1 MRHISLIIAVLALA
15 IAAPAIAGKG
25 GNGNGGNGGGG
36 NGGGGGGNDVTASG
50 SCSVNGNVVDGTNLP
65 NWTLMNFMVTDSSGT
80 TGWVVGYTDDGT
92 RSINVPDR
100 TGATTYEFAGVT
112 YGKDGAK
119 YDVFASCSA

>member
-1 MRHISLIIAVLALA
+1 MRHISLIIAVVALA

-36 NGGGGGGNDVTASG
+36 NGGGGGGNNVTATG
-50 SCSVNGNVVDGTNLP
+50 SCFVDGNVVTGASLP

-80 TGWVVGYTDDGT
+80 TGWVIGYTDDGT
-92 RSINVPDR
+92 RSIDVPDR
-100 TGATTYEFAGVT
+100 TGPTTYEFAGVT
-112 YGKDGAK
+112 YGKDGTK

>member
-25 GNGNGGNGGGG
+25 GNGNGG